1 LFPHPPAAEFEHVSG
16 KADRDVM
23 LTGLPAYEV
32 GRISV
37 LSVLIGWLDKCMRS
51 IPNGQRTF

>member
-23 LTGLPAYEV
+23 LAGLPAYEV
-32 GRISV
+32 ARISV

-51 IPNGQRTF
+51 IPNGQRTL